1 MMRLALTAAF
11 CFSVAIGSLLGQQDA
26 GRAPDQIFYNGKIAT
41 VDSSNSIQE
50 AFAVR
55 GDRLLAVGGNKE
67 IQALKGPRTRMVDLR
82 GQTVIPG
89 LQDNHIHPYRYVTT
103 ILRGVDLT
111 GVRSLAEISDRI
123 LQAAQKARPGQ
134 TIYATGRWRETDIAE
149 KRGPT
154 RQELDALVPGNP
166 VLILPR
172 GSDAYLNTAAL
183 KAARIDRNTKALGGE
198 PGSVPKDAN
207 AEPTGVIVDSVAILA
222 ARLVPVEDLREL
234 TLKTFRDLNALGFT
248 SIREPGLPPEI
259 MRLYSSLHR
268 DGQLTLRIAMGR
280 DLGPGE
286 ADDVEEIVRPLGR
299 EDGSRDEWLRYD
311 SLGEFSVDGGW
322 REQVTSTVKTPGGQT
337 ETVTANLSAEKFRK
351 AVIVMNRLG
360 WRPAPHVNADDA
372 LDLVLDGYEAA
383 DREKSIR
390 DKRWVLEHATMIRP
404 DQMER
409 SARLGVVISAQFQ
422 PYRGGANLMES
433 MARYIGKRRV
443 ENMVPMRDMLDRGLI
458 VSAGSDWG
466 AGTTNNPFVPFYFNV
481 TRKTE
486 EGLVIGAAQRISR
499 TEALRVSTINNA
511 YLTYEEKIKGSI
523 EPGKLADFVILS
535 QDILTVPEE
544 QIRSTQPL
552 ATYVGGQKVFG
563 KGEGF

>member
-1 MMRLALTAAF
+1 M
-11 CFSVAIGSLLGQQDA
+11 GSLSGQQES
-26 GRAPDQIFYNGKIAT
+26 APDQIFYNGKIAT

-50 AFAVR
+50 AFAVK
-55 GDRLLAVGGNKE
+55 GDRFLAVGGNKD
-67 IQALKGPRTRMVDLR
+67 IRALKGPRTREVDLR

-111 GVRSLAEISDRI
+111 GVRSLAEVSDRI
-123 LQAAQKARPGQ
+123 LQAALKAKPGQ
-134 TIYATGRWRETDIAE
+134 TIYATGKWSEADLAE

-154 RQELDALVPGNP
+154 RKELDSLVPDHP
-166 VLILPR
+166 VLILQR
-172 GSDAYLNTAAL
+172 GSNAYLNTAAL
-183 KAARIDRNTKALGGE
+183 KAARIDRNTKALAGE
-198 PGSVPKDAN
+198 PGSVLKDAN
-207 AEPTGVIVDSVAILA
+207 GEPTGVIVDSEAILI
-222 ARLVPVEDLREL
+222 ARLVPVDDLRAL
-234 TLKTFRDLNALGFT
+234 TLKTFQELNALGFT

-259 MRLYSSLHR
+259 IRLYWSLYR
-268 DGQLTLRIAMGR
+268 EGQLRLRIGMGR

-286 ADDVEEIVRPLGR
+286 ADDVEEIVRSQGAL
-299 EDGSRDEWLRYD
+299 DASGSEWLKYD
-311 SLGEFSVDGGW
+311 SLGEFSIDGGW
-322 REQVTSTVKTPGGQT
+322 REQVASTVKTPGGKT
-337 ETVTANLSAEKFRK
+337 ETVTANLSAQKFRQ

-390 DKRWVLEHATMIRP
+390 DKRWVLEHASMIRP
-404 DQMER
+404 DQMDR

-422 PYRGGANLMES
+422 PYRGGANLMQS
-433 MARYIGKRRV
+433 MARYIGKKHV
-443 ENMVPMRDMLDRGLI
+443 EDMVPMRDMLDRGLI

-486 EGLVIGAAQRISR
+486 DGLVIGAAQRITR

-511 YLTYEEKIKGSI
+511 YLTFEEKIKGSI

-544 QIRSTQPL
+544 QIRSTQSL
-552 ATYVGGQKVFG
+552 ATYVGGKKVSG

>member
-1 MMRLALTAAF
+1 MRLAVIVAC
-11 CFSVAIGSLLGQQDA
+11 CFSVATASLSGQQES
-26 GRAPDQIFYNGKIAT
+26 APDQIFYNGKIAT
-41 VDSSNSIQE
+41 VDSSNRIQE
-50 AFAVR
+50 AFAVK
-55 GDRLLAVGGNKE
+55 GDRFLAVGGNKE
-67 IQALKGPRTRMVDLR
+67 IQALKGPRTRLVDLR
-82 GQTVIPG
+82 GRTVIPG

-103 ILRGVDLT
+103 ILRGVDLN
-111 GVRSLAEISDRI
+111 GVRSLAELSDRI
-123 LQAAQKARPGQ
+123 RQAAEKAKPGQ
-134 TIYATGRWRETDIAE
+134 TIYATGRWSENDLAE

-154 RQELDALVPGNP
+154 REELDSLVPGHP
-166 VLILPR
+166 VLILQR
-172 GSDAYLNTAAL
+172 GGDAYLNTAAL
-183 KAARIDRNTKALGGE
+183 KAARIDRATKALGGE
-198 PGSVPKDAN
+198 PRSVRKDSHGD
-207 AEPTGVIVDSVAILA
+207 PTGVIVDSAEILV
-222 ARLVPVEDLREL
+222 ARLVPMEDLREL
-234 TLKTFRDLNALGFT
+234 TLKTFQELNALGFT
-248 SIREPGLPPEI
+248 SIREPSLQPEI
-259 MRLYSSLHR
+259 MRLYWSFYGE
-268 DGQLTLRIAMGR
+268 GQLTLRISMGR

-286 ADDVEEIVRPLGR
+286 ADDIEQIVGPMGVRV
-299 EDGSRDEWLRYD
+299 GSGNEWLKYD

-322 REQVTSTVKTPGGQT
+322 RDQVTSNLQRPGGHT
-337 ETVTANLSAEKFRK
+337 VSVTANISAEKFRQ
-351 AVIVMNRLG
+351 AVMVMNRLG

-372 LDLVLDGYEAA
+372 LDLVLEGYEAA

-390 DKRWVLEHATMIRP
+390 DKRWVLEHASMIRP
-404 DQMER
+404 DQMDR

-422 PYRGGANLMES
+422 PYRGGANLMQS
-433 MARYIGKRRV
+433 MARYIGKKRV
-443 ENMVPMRDMLDRGLI
+443 EDMVPMRDMLDRGLI

-486 EGLVIGAAQRISR
+486 EGLVIGPAQRISR

>member
-1 MMRLALTAAF
+1 LF
-11 CFSVAIGSLLGQQDA
+11 GQQEA
-26 GRAPDQIFYNGKIAT
+26 ALAPDQIFYNGKIAT

-50 AFAVR
+50 AFAVK
-55 GDRLLAVGGNKE
+55 GDRFLGVGSNAA
-67 IQALKGPRTRMVDLR
+67 IQALKGPQTRLVDLR
-82 GQTVIPG
+82 GRTVIPG

-111 GVRSLAEISDRI
+111 GVRSLAELLERI
-123 LQAAQKARPGQ
+123 RQAAEKAKPGQ
-134 TIYATGRWRETDIAE
+134 TIYATGRWSETDIAE

-154 RQELDALVPGNP
+154 RQELDSLVPDHP
-166 VLILPR
+166 VLILQR
-172 GSDAYLNTAAL
+172 GGNAYLNTAAL
-183 KAARIDRNTKALGGE
+183 NAARIDRKTKALGGE

-207 AEPTGVIVDSVAILA
+207 GEPTGVIVDSDAILI
-222 ARLVPVEDLREL
+222 ARLVPMEALRGL
-234 TLKTFRDLNALGFT
+234 TLKTFQELNALGFT
-248 SIREPGLPPEI
+248 SIREPSLTPEI
-259 MRLYSSLHR
+259 MRLYWNVYQE
-268 DGQLTLRIAMGR
+268 GKLTLRIAMGR

-286 ADDVEEIVRPLGR
+286 ADDIEEIVGPVGV
-299 EDGSRDEWLRYD
+299 GVGFGNEWLMYD
-311 SLGEFSVDGGW
+311 SFGEFSVDGGW
-322 REQVTSTVKTPGGQT
+322 RDQFTSTVKTPEGQAVS
-337 ETVTANLSAEKFRK
+337 VTANISTEKFRQ
-351 AVIVMNRLG
+351 AVMVMNRLG

-390 DKRWVLEHATMIRP
+390 NMRWVLEHASMMRP
-404 DQMER
+404 DQMDR
-409 SARLGVVISAQFQ
+409 FARLGVVISAQFQ
-422 PYRGGANLMES
+422 PYRGGANLMQN
-433 MARYIGKRRV
+433 MARLIGKKRV

-486 EGLVIGAAQRISR
+486 EGMVIGAAQRISR

-523 EPGKLADFVILS
+523 EPGKLADFLILS

-552 ATYVGGQKVFG
+552 ATYVGGQKVFSKDG
-563 KGEGF
+563 GGF

>member
-1 MMRLALTAAF
+1 MRPAVAAAF
-11 CFSVAIGSLLGQQDA
+11 CWSLAIGSLFAQQDA
-26 GRAPDQIFYNGKIAT
+26 ARAPDQIFYNGKIAT

-50 AFAVR
+50 AFAVK
-55 GDRLLAVGGNKE
+55 GDRILAVGGNKE
-67 IQALKGPRTRMVDLR
+67 IQGLKGPQTKLVDLQ

-111 GVRSLAEISDRI
+111 GVRSLKEISDR
-123 LQAAQKARPGQ
+123 LTQAAQKAKPGQ
-134 TIYATGRWRETDIAE
+134 TIYATGRWTENDLAE
-149 KRGPT
+149 KRGPA
-154 RQELDALVPGNP
+154 RGELDSLVPGHP
-166 VLILPR
+166 VLILQR
-172 GSDAYLNTAAL
+172 GGNAYLNTAAL
-183 KAARIDRNTKALGGE
+183 KAARIDRNTKALAGE
-198 PGSVPKDAN
+198 DGSVPKDDHG
-207 AEPTGVIVDSVAILA
+207 EPTGVIVDSAEILV
-222 ARLVPVEDLREL
+222 ARLVPVEDVRALM
-234 TLKTFRDLNALGFT
+234 LKTFQDLNALGFT

-259 MRLYSSLHR
+259 MRLYWSLHR
-268 DGQLTLRIAMGR
+268 DGQLRLRIAMGR

-286 ADDVEEIVRPLGR
+286 ADDVQEIVGALGAADPSGR
-299 EDGSRDEWLRYD
+299 EWLKYD

-322 REQVTSTVKTPGGQT
+322 REQVTSTVKTPEGRT
-337 ETVTANLSAEKFRK
+337 VAVTANLSAEKFRR
-351 AVIVMNRLG
+351 AVMIMNRLG

-383 DREKSIR
+383 NREKPIR
-390 DKRWVLEHATMIRP
+390 EKRWVLEHAAMIRP
-404 DQMER
+404 DQMDR

-422 PYRGGANLMES
+422 PYRGGANLMQS
-433 MARYIGKRRV
+433 MARYIGKRHV

-458 VSAGSDWG
+458 VTAGSDW
-466 AGTTNNPFVPFYFNV
+466 AGGPINNPFIPFYFYV

-535 QDILTVPEE
+535 RDILTVPEE
-544 QIRSTQPL
+544 QIRSTQPV

-563 KGEGF
+563 AGEGS